1 MLTLPPTPDEVG
13 NAMAGRSSAIAV
25 AGLLVTCTVLGLAGI
40 DLILPAI
47 PVLPDLLGGSIGE
60 AQWVLAMFTAGTGVG
75 LLLFGE
81 LGARWDVRTMLTLAL
96 AVYAL
101 TSLAAALVD
110 SLPPLIALRFLQ
122 GVAASCAA
130 VITPGIV
137 RALFDEAGAL
147 RALGVLGSVESL
159 APAIAPIIGVW
170 LLVQGGWSASFW
182 VTACAAAALSGLVF
196 CVRGR
201 IPRIEGRRSGLGYVL
216 LIRNTRFQR
225 YALSQGLALASL
237 LVFVFAMPTVF
248 VVALG
253 GEIRDFITMQ
263 VLGILSFIVAA
274 NSSSVLVRRVGA
286 EATIFGGSLLALAGS
301 TLMCLYGLSGGADA
315 RVIWALFI
323 PVNMGFGFRGPP
335 SFLLALQASEGD
347 DARASALVVL
357 YVMLATALGT
367 TLLSPFVA
375 IGLWPAAGA
384 SAVLGALSL
393 VLLRVLPPLSTSES
407 LSGLESTS
415 RSKSTA
421 ER

>member
-1 MLTLPPTPDEVG
+1 MPPTPDEVG
-13 NAMAGRSSAIAV
+13 NSVEGRSSAVAV

-40 DLILPAI
+40 DLVLPAI
-47 PVLPDLLGGSIGE
+47 PALPNLLGGTITE

-96 AVYAL
+96 AAYAV
-101 TSLAAALVD
+101 TSVAAAMVE

-137 RALFDEAGAL
+137 RAMFDEAGAL

-170 LLVQGGWSASFW
+170 LLAQGGWTASFW
-182 VTACAAAALSGLVF
+182 TTGCAATILSVLVF
-196 CVRGR
+196 FARAY
-201 IPRIEGRRSGLGYVL
+201 IPRVEGRRSGLGYVL
-216 LIRNTRFQR
+216 LLRNAQFQR

-263 VLGILSFIVAA
+263 VLGIISFIVAA
-274 NSSSVLVRRVGA
+274 NSSSALVRRVGA
-286 EATIFGGSLLALAGS
+286 ETAIFGGSALALAGS
-301 TLMCLYGLSGGADA
+301 AIMCVYGLSGGEDA
-315 RVIWALFI
+315 RVIWALFV

-367 TLLSPFVA
+367 TLLSPLVA

-384 SAVLGALSL
+384 SVTLGALSI
-393 VLLRVLPPLSTSES
+393 VLLRVLSPLDE
-407 LSGLESTS
+407 
-415 RSKSTA
+415 A
-421 ER
+421 EVGAKVAPGS